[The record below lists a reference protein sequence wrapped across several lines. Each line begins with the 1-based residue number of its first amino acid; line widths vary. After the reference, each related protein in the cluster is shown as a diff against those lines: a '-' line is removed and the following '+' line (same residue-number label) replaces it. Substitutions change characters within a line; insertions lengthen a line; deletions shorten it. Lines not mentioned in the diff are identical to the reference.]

1 MATSTR
7 SQKLAE
13 YQAKRDFTK
22 TPEPSGRERGG
33 RPPKGGHRF
42 VVQRHRARRLHY
54 DLRLEHDGVLLSWAV
69 PKGPTLDPKARRLAV
84 QVEDHP
90 VGYFDFEGVIPDGY
104 GKGDVIV
111 WDWGTWRPADDSD
124 PDEALKKGDLH
135 FDLDGQKL
143 KGRFVLVRRDKPDG
157 KDDWLLLHKRDDAA
171 QPGWDPEQHPESV
184 KSGRTND
191 EVAAGRNRPGK
202 RTSRPRKRKEPPSHW
217 ESAGDEELAALDAL
231 PGKGGEWEFQ
241 GRTLKLTNLDKVL
254 FPAPPAEEPVTKR
267 ELLRY
272 HARVAPTILAY
283 LHDRPVNMHRYPNG
297 ADKPGFWH
305 KAVPGHAPDWM
316 TQWRNEDAD
325 PGETECYFI
334 LDSPP
339 ALVWVANYGALELHP
354 WTSPAADPNHPTW
367 ALIDL
372 DPGERTTWDDL
383 LVFAALHRTALD
395 HLGVDARPKV
405 TGQRGIQI
413 WVPVTPG
420 RYTFDDTRAW
430 VEKLSRT
437 IGRLVNDKISWAWEK
452 KQRHGLARLDYT
464 QNAINKT
471 LVAPW
476 STRPAAGA
484 PVSVPLDWDELDDP
498 DLRPDRWTIRTVFD
512 RVADRGDP
520 LAALIGRDQELPSL

>member
-7 SQKLAE
+7 SKKLAE

-22 TPEPSGRERGG
+22 TPEPSGRERV
-33 RPPKGGHRF
+33 PKAPKGGHRF

-90 VGYFDFEGVIPDGY
+90 LSYFDFEGVIPEGY

-111 WDWGTWRPADDSD
+111 WDWGTWQPADDTD
-124 PDEALKKGDLH
+124 PDEALRNGDLH

-157 KDDWLLLHKRDDAA
+157 KDDWLLLHKKDDAA
-171 QPGWDPEQHPESV
+171 EPGWDPEQHPQSV
-184 KSGRTND
+184 KTGRTND
-191 EVAAGRNRPGK
+191 EVAGRRK
-202 RTSRPRKRKEPPSHW
+202 RASRPKAATTRKKKPAKPAW
-217 ESAGDEELAALDAL
+217 EAPTDDELAALDAL

-254 FPAPPAEEPVTKR
+254 FPDGVTKR
-267 ELLRY
+267 DLIRY
-272 HARVAPTILAY
+272 QARIAPTILPY

-297 ADKPGFWH
+297 ATKPGFWH
-305 KAVPGHAPDWM
+305 KAVPSHAPGWM
-316 TQWRNEDAD
+316 TQWRNDDAD
-325 PGETECYFI
+325 PGETECYFV

-354 WTSPAADPNHPTW
+354 WTSPAAAPHNPTW

-372 DPGERTTWDDL
+372 DPGEKTSWDDL
-383 LVFAALHRTALD
+383 VLFARLHRTALE
-395 HLGVDARPKV
+395 HLGVEARPKV
-405 TGQRGIQI
+405 TGKRGIQI

-420 RYTFDDTRAW
+420 LYTFDDTRAW

-437 IGRLVNDKISWAWEK
+437 IGHLVKDKVSWAWEK
-452 KQRHGLARLDYT
+452 KQRSGLARLDYT

-484 PVSVPLDWDELDDP
+484 PVSVPLEWDEIDDP
-498 DLRPDRWTIRTVFD
+498 DLRPDRWTISTAFD
-512 RVADRGDP
+512 RLADRGDP
-520 LAALIGRDQELPSL
+520 LAALIGLAQELPAL